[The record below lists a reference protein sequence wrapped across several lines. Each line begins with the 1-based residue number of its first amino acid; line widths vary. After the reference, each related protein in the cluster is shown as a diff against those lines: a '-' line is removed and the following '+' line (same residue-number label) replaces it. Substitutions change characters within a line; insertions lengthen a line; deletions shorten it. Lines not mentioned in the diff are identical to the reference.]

1 MRNFFQQQEQAHRN
15 TRLLLV
21 LMALA
26 VLGMGFALYLLLL
39 LVTRLQGGVFSTSFM
54 GGAGTSRLDLPIRL
68 QPGHLRTVRIGRDC
82 WIGSGAIVLA
92 DVGDQS
98 IVAAGAVVTRTLPAQ
113 VVAAGVPAV
122 VVKERAS

>member
-1 MRNFFQQQEQAHRN
+1 MEYGTLFSQCQA
-15 TRLLLV
+15 RLGANVYIGPYCQLGRVDVGSDTLL
-21 LMALA
+21 AS
-26 VLGMGFALYLLLL
+26 
-39 LVTRLQGGVFSTSFM
+39 GVQVPSGPDTH
-54 GGAGTSRLDLPIRL
+54 GTSRLDLPIRL